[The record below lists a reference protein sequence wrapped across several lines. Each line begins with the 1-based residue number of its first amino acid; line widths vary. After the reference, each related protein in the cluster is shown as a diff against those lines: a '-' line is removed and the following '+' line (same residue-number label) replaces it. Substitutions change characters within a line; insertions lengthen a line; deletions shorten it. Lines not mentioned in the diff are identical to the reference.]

1 MPDSKTPSVQTLKQS
16 LQRVEDALAAQTDEN
31 APAVLAQLERRLQA
45 ITAELDNSSEKMVA
59 YKLKRVAESKM
70 VAQASAAAKA
80 PAQYQSTTFQCKSDL
95 DQCLLGAPNA
105 LAKALCYVLFIRCA
119 VKG

>member
-1 MPDSKTPSVQTLKQS
+1 MPDAKPPSLKALKQS
-16 LQRVEDALAAQTDEN
+16 LQRVEEVLAAQADGD
-31 APAVLAQLERRLQA
+31 APAVIAQLERRIQA
-45 ITAELDNSSEKMVA
+45 IASELDQSSEKMVA

-70 VAQASAAAKA
+70 VVQASAATKA

-95 DQCLLGAPNA
+95 DQCLIGASNA